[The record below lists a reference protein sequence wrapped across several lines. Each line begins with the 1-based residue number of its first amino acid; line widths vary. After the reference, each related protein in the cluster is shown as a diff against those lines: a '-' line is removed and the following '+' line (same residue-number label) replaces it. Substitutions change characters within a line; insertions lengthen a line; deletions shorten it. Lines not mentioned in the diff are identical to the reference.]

1 MLASTGIRNV
11 AAASLALL
19 SFACLAKPSQAYPFP
34 IKFQKR
40 QPVYF
45 AQSPTMMP
53 QAYGAAPMTTAAAP
67 VFVGAISTATAANY
81 YSPAMTANAP
91 YYTTA
96 TTANAPVMMVA
107 PQQVSYA
114 SAPASNVAAD
124 SSIQISTTLPQDD
137 LCEIYNALR
146 TENEKNKKD
155 TPKATERRDKLVEKA
170 KALIGDKR
178 VVEPDNLEE
187 ADQRLADQLALIV
200 VKGKVPASLWGC
212 TQGFGSAPVAN
223 SVYYSS
229 VGQAPAATSVI
240 YQTGMAPATTPMMY
254 QPVGAAPTP
263 MLLYPV
269 QLTPVMAKP
278 CGHRFWCNCPR
289 TYP

>member
-1 MLASTGIRNV
+1 MLAPTGFRYV
-11 AAASLALL
+11 AAAFLSLL
-19 SFACLAKPSQAYPFP
+19 SFTCLAKPSQAFPFP
-34 IKFQKR
+34 KKFQKV
-40 QPVYF
+40 QPVYY
-45 AQSPTMMP
+45 AQSPMMMP
-53 QAYGAAPMTTAAAP
+53 QAYGAAPMTTAGAP

-81 YSPAMTANAP
+81 YTPATTANAP

-96 TTANAPVMMVA
+96 NSPVVVVN
-107 PQQVSYA
+107 PQQVNYA
-114 SAPASNVAAD
+114 SAPASTVAAD

-200 VKGKVPASLWGC
+200 VRGKVPASLWGC
-212 TQGFGSAPVAN
+212 NQGFGSAPVSN
-223 SVYYSS
+223 PVYYST